1 MKSLLIGFILAIFS
15 HISVA
20 TETRTATLEVSGMT
34 CAVCP
39 LTVKAALKKQPG
51 VSEANVDPKSQIAE
65 VKFDPAK
72 IQPAQLA
79 TAVTDA
85 GFPATVK
92 K

>member
-1 MKSLLIGFILAIFS
+1 MKSLLICFTLTIFS
-15 HISVA
+15 HFA
-20 TETRTATLEVSGMT
+20 LAGETRTATLEVSGMT

-51 VSEANVDPKSQIAE
+51 VSEANVDLKSQIAE
-65 VKFDPAK
+65 VKFDPAI

-79 TAVTDA
+79 KAVTGA
-85 GFPATVK
+85 GFPTTVK

>member
-1 MKSLLIGFILAIFS
+1 MKSLLIGFTLAIVS
-15 HISVA
+15 HLSVA
-20 TETRTATLEVSGMT
+20 AETRTATLEVSGMT

-51 VSEANVDPKSQIAE
+51 VSEANVDLKSKMAE

-72 IQPAQLA
+72 VQPAQLA
-79 TAVTDA
+79 KAVTDA
-85 GFPATVK
+85 GFPTMLK

>member
-1 MKSLLIGFILAIFS
+1 MKSLFIGITLAIFS
-15 HISVA
+15 QFVMA
-20 TETRTATLEVSGMT
+20 GETRTATLDVSGMT
-34 CAVCP
+34 CSACP

-51 VSEANVDPKSQIAE
+51 VSEVNIDLKSHIAE

-85 GFPATVK
+85 GFPTTVK

>member
-1 MKSLLIGFILAIFS
+1 MKSLLTCFTLAIFS
-15 HISVA
+15 HVA
-20 TETRTATLEVSGMT
+20 MAAETRTATLDVNGMT

-51 VSEANVDPKSQIAE
+51 VSEVNIDLKSHIAE
-65 VKFDPAK
+65 VKFDPTK
-72 IQPAQLA
+72 IRPAQLA